1 MSEGQNNK
9 IVLITGAAGGLG
21 KALVKT
27 FLSKGFSVIATDLL
41 KPEFAPDRDK
51 PAAGVTRENRLLCY
65 EMDVTAD
72 ESVHEV
78 KSLLEKE
85 NINPCIIINN
95 AGTDSYFLF
104 SETPVSEFRRIFE
117 VNCFGAYRVNQVFI
131 PTLPKPGGRILHIG
145 SESLNLTLPF
155 MPYPLTKKLLEGYA
169 KALRQELKFIGIDV
183 TVIRSGAIDTELL
196 KTVSRLT
203 EKQEPHHDD
212 NPLKKAFRSFA
223 SQASGEV
230 GKVISP
236 AKAAEF
242 IFRVSQTPNPRAVYR
257 VNNMLQLRIAAM
269 LPFSLLEIAVHKR
282 LSKTNL

>member
-1 MSEGQNNK
+1 MSERQNLST
-9 IVLITGAAGGLG
+9 VLITGAAGGLG
-21 KALVKT
+21 SALVKT
-27 FLSKGFSVIATDLL
+27 FLSKGLNVIATDLIM
-41 KPEFAPDRDK
+41 PEYIPDLDSQAASAARD
-51 PAAGVTRENRLLCY
+51 RFHCY
-65 EMDVTAD
+65 GMDVTDD

-78 KSLLEKE
+78 RSLLEKE
-85 NINPCIIINN
+85 KIIPGIIINN

-131 PTLPKPGGRILHIG
+131 PLLRKPGGRIIHIG

-183 TVIRSGAIDTELL
+183 TVIRPGAIDTELL
-196 KTVSRLT
+196 KTVSRLS
-203 EKQEPHHDD
+203 EKQESCQDD
-212 NPLKKAFRSFA
+212 NPVKKAFRSFT

-236 AKAAEF
+236 LKAAEF

-257 VNNMLQLRIAAM
+257 INNMLQLRIAAM